1 MARCEEKLLLA
12 HFSVVSLL
20 VKTTRTY
27 NIEEMIC
34 RGEALKIVQCKD
46 QGMESW
52 SSILKFSSYHNLLRA
67 QVEWLAG

>member
-1 MARCEEKLLLA
+1 MARCEEKLLMA
-12 HFSVVSLL
+12 HISE

-34 RGEALKIVQCKD
+34 QGEALKIVQSKD
-46 QGMESW
+46 HGLESW

-67 QVEWLAG
+67 QVERLAG